1 MPLRGLL
8 RFVWDSHGR
17 YPGRVA
23 PSGLVLCCPSGAP
36 ATLAT
41 SRCFPSGQLLMRTFP
56 YRLSSSSCL
65 IGTTSHQCARHPHR
79 SLRYRSAAR
88 TLPAPDHPCAP
99 ALTPHSFHLQPCLSK
114 TCPST
119 LPRIPAP

>member
-1 MPLRGLL
+1 MP
-8 RFVWDSHGR
+8 
-17 YPGRVA
+17 PVA
-23 PSGLVLCCPSGAP
+23 PTPPVRFPDP

-65 IGTTSHQCARHPHR
+65 IGTTSHQCARHPRR

-88 TLPAPDHPCAP
+88 ILPAPDHRCVA
-99 ALTPHSFHLQPCLSK
+99 ALTPHCFQRQRCLSK
-114 TCPST
+114 TCTST
-119 LPRIPAP
+119 VPWIPGLPLINDQNPITRLPVAV